1 MRNTR
6 FTNKVT
12 AFMLAATVFLIPITA
27 TAQTRVSMPNNR
39 YKVQEDVE
47 LGRKAA
53 VEIEKVFPVL
63 NDGAST
69 EYVESVGR
77 RLVAAMPQQFRQPA
91 FNYRFQIVNASDLN
105 AFALPGGPMYV
116 NRGMIEK
123 ARNEGEM
130 AGVMAH
136 EIAHVAL
143 RHSTAQATKQSS
155 AKNILGTLGLIIGGA
170 IVGGQAGAQ
179 LGMLGAAAWQT
190 KYSREAESQADILG
204 SQLMANAGYDP
215 RDLANVFRTIAGEGG
230 GRGPEWLSSHP
241 DPGKRFETI
250 NREAQLLQVS
260 PNPIRNTA
268 AFERTQA
275 RLRSMPPAKTMA
287 QLERE
292 AQGQQGSNTAAAG
305 GRYTQNVPMPSGS
318 FRTYQ
323 NGNWLRVNVPSNWRE
338 LPGQNDVMFSPEGA
352 YGDQGITHGVMMG
365 VVQTNGRDLQSATNE
380 YLNGILQANPYLQR
394 RSNATRGTLSGRQAS
409 SIVLAG
415 RSPITNRNEIA
426 TVYTA
431 MLRNGGLFYFITVVP
446 ENESYSYQNS
456 FRTMLNSLRMND

>member
-1 MRNTR
+1 MRTSR
-6 FTNKVT
+6 FTKTFT
-12 AFMLAATVFLIPITA
+12 AFMLAATVFLVPIA
-27 TAQTRVSMPNNR
+27 AAAQTRVTMPKNK

-47 LGRKAA
+47 LGRKASA
-53 VEIEKVFPVL
+53 EIEQVFPVL
-63 NDGAST
+63 NDGAAT

-77 RLVAAMPQQFRQPA
+77 RLVAAIPAQFNEPA
-91 FNYRFQIVNASDLN
+91 FNYRFKVVNASDLN

-136 EIAHVAL
+136 EISHVAM

-155 AKNILGTLGLIIGGA
+155 AKSVLGTLGLIIGGA

-179 LGMLGAAAWQT
+179 LGMLGAAAWMT
-190 KYSREAESQADILG
+190 KYSREAETQADILG
-204 SQLMANAGYDP
+204 SQIMAGAGYDP
-215 RDLANVFRTIAGEGG
+215 RDLANVFQTIAGEGG

-241 DPGKRFETI
+241 DPGNRFEKI
-250 NREAQLLQVS
+250 NREAQQLRVS

-268 AFERTQA
+268 AFERIQA
-275 RLRSMPPAKTMA
+275 RLRAMPPAKTMA
-287 QLERE
+287 QLEQE
-292 AQGQQGSNTAAAG
+292 AKGQQSSNTAAAG

-318 FRTYQ
+318 ARTYQ

-338 LPGQNDVMFSPEGA
+338 LPGTNDVMFSPEGA

-365 VVQTNGRDLQSATNE
+365 VNQTNANDLQSATNE

-394 RSNATRGTLSGRQAS
+394 RSNPTRGTLSGRQAS
-409 SIVLAG
+409 SVVLAG

-446 ENESYSYQNS
+446 ENESMSYQNT
-456 FRTMLNSLRMND
+456 FRTMVNSLRMSD